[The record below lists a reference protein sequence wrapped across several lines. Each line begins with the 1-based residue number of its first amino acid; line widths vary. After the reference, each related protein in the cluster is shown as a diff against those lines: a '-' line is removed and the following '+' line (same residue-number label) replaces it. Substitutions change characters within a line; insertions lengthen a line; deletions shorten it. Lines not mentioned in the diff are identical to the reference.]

1 MAAENSLV
9 KSPHKQ
15 QVFTAH
21 QIEEFGKCAD
31 PDTGYLYFLKNYYY
45 IQHPIKGRL
54 LFQPFDYQ
62 IGLLEGY
69 HNHLLSVNLMPRQ
82 SGKTTSAAG
91 YILWFAMF
99 RSDQSILI
107 AAHKFTGSQEIMQR
121 IRYGYESCPD
131 FIRAGVVSYNKGSID
146 FDNGSRIISTTTT
159 ETTGRGLSISL
170 LYADELAYVMPTIA
184 DAMWAS
190 ISPTLSTGGKAII
203 TSTPNTDED
212 LFANIWKDAC
222 NNTDEY
228 GNQTVLG
235 KNGFYAYRAYWDQH
249 PDRDE
254 AWANRERAKMGDEKF
269 RREFNCEFVTAEET
283 LISPILLSQME
294 GIVPLRTMGQ
304 SRWYKELDKEKIYVV
319 ALDPSLG
326 TGGDPAAIQVVELPT
341 FEQVAEWQHNLTPI
355 QGQIKILREILN
367 YIRDN
372 IGAEN
377 NNNIYW
383 SIENNSIGEA
393 GLVCINDIGEENFPG
408 LFLSEPAKKGMVKK
422 TRKGFNT
429 THRTKI
435 NAAARLKYLIESRK
449 MKLYSKSLISE
460 LKNYIATGVSF
471 KGKGN
476 ETDDLVS
483 AMLLIVRIS
492 HLLSDWDQRVFDS
505 ISTKNELMGEEF
517 EYPMPIYIS
526 SYVG

>member
-1 MAAENSLV
+1 MSADNSLV
-9 KSPHKQ
+9 KQPHKQ

-21 QIEEFGKCAD
+21 QVEEFGKCAD
-31 PDTGYLYFLKNYYY
+31 PVTGPLYFLTHYYY
-45 IQHPIKGRL
+45 IQHPVKGKL
-54 LFQPFDYQ
+54 LFAPYEYQ
-62 IGLLEGY
+62 LGLIDSY

-82 SGKTTSAAG
+82 SGKTTCAAG
-91 YILWFAMF
+91 YALWYAMF
-99 RSDQSILI
+99 KSDQTVLI
-107 AAHKFTGSQEIMQR
+107 AAHKYAGSQEIMQR
-121 IRYGYESCPD
+121 IRYGYELCPN
-131 FIRAGVVSYNKGSID
+131 FIRAGAVSYNKGSID

-170 LYADELAYVMPTIA
+170 LYLDELAYILPTISTA
-184 DAMWAS
+184 LWTS

-212 LFANIWKDAC
+212 LFATIWKDA
-222 NNTDEY
+222 NNTIDEY
-228 GNQTVLG
+228 GNETELG
-235 KNGFYAYRAYWDQH
+235 KNGFHAYRAYWDQH

-254 AWANRERAKMGDEKF
+254 EWAARERAKIGEEKF

-283 LISPILLSQME
+283 LINPIILSNME
-294 GIVPLRTMGQ
+294 GIIPVRTMGQ
-304 SRWYKELDKEKIYVV
+304 SRWYKDLDKDKIYVV

-326 TGGDPAAIQVVELPT
+326 TGGDPAAIQVFELPT

-355 QGQIKILREILN
+355 QGQIKIMREILG
-367 YIRDN
+367 YIRDS
-372 IGAEN
+372 IGVEN
-377 NNNIYW
+377 SNNIYW
-383 SIENNSIGEA
+383 SIENNTIGEA
-393 GLVCINDIGEENFPG
+393 GLICINDIGEENFPG

-435 NAAARLKYLIESRK
+435 NAAARLKYLIESSK
-449 MKLYSKSLISE
+449 MKIRSKPLISE
-460 LKNYIATGVSF
+460 LKNYIATGISF
-471 KGKGN
+471 KGKGS

-492 HLLSDWDQRVFDS
+492 HILSDWDSRVFDS
-505 ISTKNELMGEEF
+505 LSTRDALSGEEF

-526 SYVG
+526 SYG